1 MAPSLQIQ
9 VARLPLRLPLVLLRS
24 CCNPP
29 ACSCFLAK
37 AVQPEESRRSAAL
50 HVGHDDCMMTK
61 FCRPGPEKNQN
72 VKFCTR
78 YVGVMVLPFL
88 SRNCQTAPLR
98 PSCCVLIAGS
108 TTLHSLLMIP
118 ASQRPDGTWRKA
130 RKIRAGARTDNDA
143 RARIHFEEHRM

>member
-1 MAPSLQIQ
+1 MTPPPRRKSVMAPSLQIQ

-88 SRNCQTAPLR
+88 SRNCTLAAFLLR
-98 PSCCVLIAGS
+98 AHCWQHHPSLPTHDSSIAETGRN
-108 TTLHSLLMIP
+108 L
-118 ASQRPDGTWRKA
+118 
-130 RKIRAGARTDNDA
+130 
-143 RARIHFEEHRM
+143 EEGPQDKSRCTH